1 MLHSQIES
9 ENKKIYNLEERTF
22 YFAKNIRAFVK
33 KIEANVWNKEDVKQ
47 LVRSSGSVA
56 ANYIEANEKLGEK
69 DFLMKIRICKKE
81 TKESILWLKLLDI
94 ENTTANQ
101 LRLELIKEA
110 QEIQNIFGA
119 IYKKALNNQTK

>member
-22 YFAKNIRAFVK
+22 YFAKSIRAFVK
-33 KIEANVWNKEDVKQ
+33 KIEVNIWNKEDVKQ

-81 TKESILWLKLLDI
+81 TKESILWLK
-94 ENTTANQ
+94 
-101 LRLELIKEA
+101 
-110 QEIQNIFGA
+110 
-119 IYKKALNNQTK
+119 